1 MCLSQCMVF
10 IHSLYGIMYSRTSHS
25 DNFDSPLKSMLSTI
39 VNTKQA
45 TFVQTVLSVCKL
57 EVLIEKGSAA
67 ISCEL
72 QIGQRQFVE
81 QLNI

>member
-1 MCLSQCMVF
+1 MHKVEP
-10 IHSLYGIMYSRTSHS
+10 HSH
-25 DNFDSPLKSMLSTI
+25 KE
-39 VNTKQA
+39 
-45 TFVQTVLSVCKL
+45 L

-67 ISCEL
+67 VNCEL